1 MVHFLNPF
9 FITLE
14 LFKHVF
20 YRTRIKSRKG
30 QITRKVI
37 KVKEITFKA
46 FAITHEIDLNK
57 IAIHCGIPK
66 KFTWE
71 QPLILRGDILESILH
86 QNVDDSQM
94 VLVFSFG
101 SIVFINHSHVDE
113 ITVLL
118 HYIHFFEP
126 DFEIEQA
133 DRYTDDYC
141 LHITETE
148 NLELTDEY
156 VVVPEYEDFYPE
168 LISTVIAKSVA
179 LEKTEEQLGKIHD
192 KLETMIDRL
201 EKGRLR
207 IGNKE
212 LARTTAKIVR
222 HEYNTLAY
230 IMILDKPDITWTSST
245 ASEFYDKM
253 VEFFELNDRYKI
265 LKSKTDILYNI
276 MDGFSTISH
285 SIRGLFVEWIIVTL
299 IVVEIGLTILEIGGW
314 L

>member
-1 MVHFLNPF
+1 M
-9 FITLE
+9 
-14 LFKHVF
+14 
-20 YRTRIKSRKG
+20 
-30 QITRKVI
+30 
-37 KVKEITFKA
+37 KEITFKA
-46 FAITHEIDLNK
+46 FAMTNEIDLNK

-66 KFTWE
+66 KYTWE
-71 QPLILRGDILESILH
+71 QPLILRGVILESILH
-86 QNVDDSQM
+86 ENVDDSQM

-101 SIVFINHSHVDE
+101 SIVFINYSHVDE
-113 ITVLL
+113 IEKLL
-118 HYIHFFEP
+118 HYIQSFEP
-126 DFEIEQA
+126 DFDIDHA
-133 DRYTDDYC
+133 DRYSDDYC

-156 VVVPEYEDFYPE
+156 VVVPEYEEFYPE

-201 EKGRLR
+201 EKGNLR

-245 ASEFYDKM
+245 ASEFYDRM

-265 LKSKTDILYNI
+265 LKSKTEILYNI

-299 IVVEIGLTILEIGGW
+299 IVVEIALTVLEIGGW

>member
-1 MVHFLNPF
+1 
-9 FITLE
+9 
-14 LFKHVF
+14 
-20 YRTRIKSRKG
+20 
-30 QITRKVI
+30 
-37 KVKEITFKA
+37 VKEITFKA

-71 QPLILRGDILESILH
+71 QPLILKGAILESILN
-86 QNVDDSQM
+86 QDVDEMQM

-101 SIVFINHSHVDE
+101 SIVFINHTKVDE
-113 ITVLL
+113 IICLL
-118 HYIHFFEP
+118 HYIHSFEP

-141 LHITETE
+141 LHISEKE
-148 NLELTDEY
+148 SIELTDEY
-156 VVVPEYEDFYPE
+156 VVVPEYDDFYPE

-201 EKGRLR
+201 EKGKLR

-245 ASEFYDKM
+245 AGDFYDKM

-299 IVVEIGLTILEIGGW
+299 IVVEIALTILQIGGW

>member
-1 MVHFLNPF
+1 MVKIDFPMNRL
-9 FITLE
+9 IE
-14 LFKHVF
+14 S
-20 YRTRIKSRKG
+20 RTNSLKR
-30 QITRKVI
+30 VI
-37 KVKEITFKA
+37 LMKATTFKA
-46 FAITHEIDLNK
+46 FAITHEINLNK

-71 QPLILRGDILESILH
+71 EPLILRGNILKTILGKE
-86 QNVDDSQM
+86 VEESQM

-101 SIVFINHSHVDE
+101 SVVFINVIDTNDMMVFFQFFHS
-113 ITVLL
+113 
-118 HYIHFFEP
+118 FEP
-126 DFEIEQA
+126 DIDLNQTYK
-133 DRYTDDYC
+133 YTDDYS
-141 LHITETE
+141 LHVRGTGT
-148 NLELTDEY
+148 LELTDEY
-156 VVVPEYEDFYPE
+156 VVVPGYESFYPE
-168 LISTVIAKSVA
+168 LISTVLAKSVA

-201 EKGRLR
+201 EKGKLR

-245 ASEFYDKM
+245 ANEFYDKM
-253 VEFFELNDRYKI
+253 IEFFELNDRYKI

-285 SIRGLFVEWIIVTL
+285 SIRGLFVEWIIVIL
-299 IVVEIGLTILEIGGW
+299 IVIEIALTILQIIGW
-314 L
+314 FP

>member
-1 MVHFLNPF
+1 M
-9 FITLE
+9 
-14 LFKHVF
+14 
-20 YRTRIKSRKG
+20 
-30 QITRKVI
+30 
-37 KVKEITFKA
+37 KEITFKA

-118 HYIHFFEP
+118 HYIHSFEP